1 MANRH
6 TELPNTFAGLYRRLE
21 EVILGNSGA
30 DEFEEI
36 LKLLVLKIWADTN
49 GYPHTE
55 IDDIDEANQLLRKAD
70 NAWPSVLTDT
80 HMQLTTNQYS
90 KCAEALEN
98 FSFNATDY
106 DLIDAVFE
114 YVVNRKKKGDKGQY
128 FTPRYVID
136 FCVRCLNINGA
147 TSIADPASGSG
158 AFLYHAA
165 HANNVDAS
173 YWGFDFDET
182 TVRIA
187 RLLKY
192 ISGVKDY
199 HLFNVNSLLLPESQ
213 SRELLLSDA
222 GSISTIEDCLRCNG
236 GPTQFDAILTNP
248 PFAGEVS
255 ESSILDHYD
264 LAVDGRR
271 AERDILFIERC
282 VNLLK
287 PHGRLA
293 IVLPDNVF
301 GRKSNEVV
309 RAWILNKAR
318 IVGVVGL
325 QRETFQPHTSVK
337 TSILF
342 LEKRSKK
349 RHGDENVFFGI
360 SEKSG
365 KNSRGIIQYR
375 MEPQG
380 EQVVDCDLDNI
391 ADEFEAFRLSEGMD
405 W

>member
-1 MANRH
+1 MASRH
-6 TELPNTFAGLYRRLE
+6 SELPSTFAGLYRRLE

-36 LKLLVLKIWADTN
+36 LKLLVIKLWVDVK
-49 GYPHTE
+49 GRPHAE
-55 IDDIDEANQLLRKAD
+55 IDDIEEANKMLHEAD
-70 NAWPSVLTDT
+70 NAWPFVLQDT
-80 HMQLTTNQYS
+80 HIQLTTNQYS
-90 KCAEALEN
+90 KCVDALEN
-98 FSFNATDY
+98 FSFSASDY

-128 FTPRYVID
+128 FTPRYIID
-136 FCVRCLNINGA
+136 FCVRCLNINGL
-147 TSIADPASGSG
+147 SSVADPAAGSG

-165 HANNVDAS
+165 RANSADAS

-182 TVRIA
+182 TIRIA

-192 ISGVKDY
+192 ISGVDDY
-199 HLFNVNSLLLPESQ
+199 HLFNVNSLLLPKSQ
-213 SRELLLSDA
+213 PQELVHGETDRVA
-222 GSISTIEDCLRCNG
+222 TIEDCLRCNG
-236 GPTQFDAILTNP
+236 GPSQFDAILTNP

-255 ESSILDHYD
+255 ETSILDNYD
-264 LAVDGRR
+264 LSVDGKR

-301 GRKSNEVV
+301 GRKCNKGV
-309 RAWILNKAR
+309 RTWILDKTR
-318 IVGVVGL
+318 IAGVIGL

-342 LEKRSKK
+342 LEKRSRK
-349 RHGDENVFFGI
+349 RHSDENIFFGI

-365 KNSRGIIQYR
+365 KSSRGVIQYR
-375 MEPQG
+375 TENRG
-380 EQVVDCDLDNI
+380 GQVVDCDLDEI
-391 ADEFEAFRLSEGMD
+391 ADSFEAFRLSEGMD